1 MAALSAAAKIG
12 MLSLGVGTAGLM
24 GKITW
29 YLERDLCQIFVFEF
43 DICSMAK
50 YEKVKRVINE
60 NEAFRFL
67 KALKISKFDL

>member
-24 GKITW
+24 GKITRF
-29 YLERDLCQIFVFEF
+29 LETILCVNFFFEF

-50 YEKVKRVINE
+50 YETV
-60 NEAFRFL
+60 
-67 KALKISKFDL
+67 

>member
-29 YLERDLCQIFVFEF
+29 YLERDLCQILNLTYAAWQ
-43 DICSMAK
+43 CT
-50 YEKVKRVINE
+50 EKWKE
-60 NEAFRFL
+60 
-67 KALKISKFDL
+67 

>member
-29 YLERDLCQIFVFEF
+29 YLERDLCQIL
-43 DICSMAK
+43 
-50 YEKVKRVINE
+50 
-60 NEAFRFL
+60 FL
-67 KALKISKFDL
+67 NLTYAAWQSTKK

>member
-29 YLERDLCQIFVFEF
+29 CLKRDLCQIL
-43 DICSMAK
+43 
-50 YEKVKRVINE
+50 
-60 NEAFRFL
+60 FL
-67 KALKISKFDL
+67 NLTYAAWKGTKK